1 VPRAILL
8 EGGEVLPQI
17 ERSAHAGDA
26 PQHLVSEAARGNTAP
41 CNYRVVC
48 CHHHMPSH
56 FRAMFMITSTKR
68 LIAAIQEATLL
79 ANDNRGIYETLT
91 DIESR
96 LTSKKLSKTS
106 QK

>member
-1 VPRAILL
+1 
-8 EGGEVLPQI
+8 
-17 ERSAHAGDA
+17 
-26 PQHLVSEAARGNTAP
+26 
-41 CNYRVVC
+41 
-48 CHHHMPSH
+48 
-56 FRAMFMITSTKR
+56 MITSTKR